1 MPLVLGGLAVA
12 VVPAAAQTA
21 GGEAVRV
28 QLLGL
33 RRRDDADLVVFA
45 VVFAA
50 GVADGVDVQLGGRG
64 FA

>member
-1 MPLVLGGLAVA
+1 VPLVLGGLAVA
-12 VVPAAAQTA
+12 VVAAAAQTA
-21 GGEAVRV
+21 GEAVRV

-33 RRRDDADLVVFA
+33 RRGDDADLVVFA